1 MDEKLSAIS
10 KYNLWN
16 GNIIESGAPR
26 KSYTEKISQYIGNR
40 IIKVLI
46 GQRRA
51 GKSYIMRQI
60 ANNLLTSGVSS
71 HNILFINKELSVF
84 DFISNNSDLKNL
96 VKTFIQEFKPLGKI
110 YLFIDEIQEIESWE
124 KAINSLSQ
132 DYTLDCEIF
141 ITGSNSH
148 LLSGELSTFLSGRY
162 IEFQVQTLSFDEYST
177 IKKLPHDKQSY
188 IKYMNDGGFPE
199 LLHFSTE
206 EAKRNYISSLKNT
219 ILLKDIIQRYTI
231 KDVILL
237 DDIFAYLVNNASNLL
252 SIPNIVNFLKSKG
265 RKTSYETVSNYIGY
279 IENVFLTHKTE
290 RFNIKGKEILSGNHK
305 YYTNDI
311 AFKNYLYNGF
321 GYGIGY
327 LLENLVYL
335 DLRRAG
341 YDIYTGKLNDKEV
354 DFVAIK
360 NDRTIYIQSAYILA
374 DEDTIKR
381 EYSPLELIND
391 NYEKIVVS
399 LDDIKL
405 PSKEGIKHIQAW
417 DLLNYLQ

>member
-1 MDEKLSAIS
+1 M
-10 KYNLWN
+10 
-16 GNIIESGAPR
+16 
-26 KSYTEKISQYIGNR
+26 
-40 IIKVLI
+40 
-46 GQRRA
+46 
-51 GKSYIMRQI
+51 
-60 ANNLLTSGVSS
+60 
-71 HNILFINKELSVF
+71 
-84 DFISNNSDLKNL
+84 
-96 VKTFIQEFKPLGKI
+96 
-110 YLFIDEIQEIESWE
+110 
-124 KAINSLSQ
+124 
-132 DYTLDCEIF
+132 
-141 ITGSNSH
+141 
-148 LLSGELSTFLSGRY
+148 
-162 IEFQVQTLSFDEYST
+162 
-177 IKKLPHDKQSY
+177 
-188 IKYMNDGGFPE
+188 
-199 LLHFSTE
+199 
-206 EAKRNYISSLKNT
+206 
-219 ILLKDIIQRYTI
+219 
-231 KDVILL
+231 L

-290 RFNIKGKEILSGNHK
+290 RFNIKGKEILSGSHK

-311 AFKNYLYNGF
+311 AFKNYLYIGF

-360 NDRTIYIQSAYILA
+360 NDRTIYIQSAYILT

-391 NYEKIVVS
+391 NYEKFVVS

-405 PSKEGIKHIQAW
+405 SSKEGIKHIQAW